1 MKEQHEEVRN
11 SNEHSALN
19 NKLDE
24 EDNTTEMS
32 NLKSGLRCI
41 KYEIKK
47 LKSQRDETQS
57 KYEVKKLKE
66 KYDKSSTEHENDKS
80 SQLSELE
87 TLKMK
92 VDEQGK
98 MWNDMLQL
106 AHSILTQRRRF
117 RQHP

>member
-11 SNEHSALN
+11 SNEHSSLN

-106 AHSILTQRRRF
+106 THSILTQRRRF